1 MSSNTATAKPA
12 LQSSSRILVLIGLI
26 IGLIFSELDE
36 TVVSTAMPTIIRDLH
51 GLAFYGWVA
60 GIYMLAVTVFM
71 PILGKLADLYGR
83 KRIYL
88 FSMGLF
94 IIGSLICGIAPSMMT
109 LLVGRCIQGIGAGGL
124 MPLALVIIGDSFP
137 LEQRAK
143 IQGLIGPL
151 MILPQL
157 VGPVVGGYF
166 VGHLNWHWVFFINIP
181 LGLLAAVILFFSM
194 RESRGDGEESRSID
208 WLGAGTLVGALLS
221 LLLTPVMIDNLQLS
235 WSSPLIIGMLVLSAV
250 FTGLFV
256 WVERRV
262 AEPIIP
268 MSLFHNRNF
277 VVLSLLVMTL
287 MMALMGSFASF
298 PYFAQHVMGLTPTTS
313 GYLMMA
319 AMAGAIPSSM
329 VSSALITKVAYRKL
343 FIVFMIMPLIGLI
356 MLMQLTPGVSLIY
369 VLVSFFI
376 MGVGM
381 GILFGSDNLI
391 IQESVDPA
399 HSGVAVSSVQ
409 LFQSIGATIGLSVF
423 GSLLAKNIRDGIHA
437 LSAQLPAGSEENVA
451 AGSLPSGLST
461 SVIHDIHQVI
471 TSSFDHLFVIGFG
484 LTLIAYLFCW
494 FLSPGVLG
502 QKEPDT
508 DTTPDNETDSS
519 TASA

>member
-1 MSSNTATAKPA
+1 MNNDITASAPA
-12 LQSSSRILVLIGLI
+12 LQTGSRVLVLIGLI

-36 TVVSTAMPTIIRDLH
+36 TVVSTAMPTIVRDLH
-51 GLAFYGWVA
+51 GLSFYGWVA

-88 FSMGLF
+88 TSMGLF
-94 IIGSLICGIAPSMMT
+94 IAGSLICGIAPSMGM
-109 LLVGRCIQGIGAGGL
+109 LLAGRCVQGIGAGGL
-124 MPLALVIIGDSFP
+124 MPLALVIIGESFP

-181 LGLLAAVILFFSM
+181 LGLLAAVVLFFSM
-194 RESRGDGEESRSID
+194 RESRSETSSRSID
-208 WLGAGTLVGALLS
+208 WLGAGMLVASLLS
-221 LLLTPVMIDNLQLS
+221 LLLAPVMIDNLALS
-235 WSSPLIIGMLVLSAV
+235 WSSPLILGMLALSAL
-250 FTGLFV
+250 FAALFV
-256 WVERRV
+256 QVERRA

-268 MSLFHNRNF
+268 LSLFRNRNF
-277 VVLSLLVMTL
+277 VTLSLIVMTL
-287 MMALMGSFASF
+287 MLALMGSFASF
-298 PYFAQHVMGLTPTTS
+298 PYFAQHVMGMTPTAS

-329 VSSALITKVAYRKL
+329 LNSFLITKVAYRKL
-343 FIVFMIMPLIGLI
+343 FIVFMFLPLIGLV
-356 MLMQLTPGVSLIY
+356 MLMQLTPSVPLLY
-369 VLVSFFI
+369 VLVAFFI
-376 MGVGM
+376 MGIGM

-423 GSLLAKNIRDGIHA
+423 GSLLAKHIRDGIHGMA
-437 LSAQLPAGSEENVA
+437 GQLPAGSEESVIS
-451 AGSLPSGLST
+451 GSLPEGLSA
-461 SVIHDIHQVI
+461 SALQQIHQI
-471 TSSFDHLFVIGFG
+471 IASSFDQLFAIGLGFA
-484 LTLIAYLFCW
+484 IVAYVFCW

-502 QKEPDT
+502 QSRKQE
-508 DTTPDNETDSS
+508 
-519 TASA
+519 SAAAPRNK

>member
-1 MSSNTATAKPA
+1 MNNGITAARPA
-12 LQSSSRILVLIGLI
+12 LQTGSRVLVLIGLI

-36 TVVSTAMPTIIRDLH
+36 TVVSTAMPTIVRDLH
-51 GLAFYGWVA
+51 GLSFYGWVA

-88 FSMGLF
+88 TSMGLF
-94 IIGSLICGIAPSMMT
+94 IAGSLMCGISPSMGM
-109 LLVGRCIQGIGAGGL
+109 LLAGRCVQGIGAGGL
-124 MPLALVIIGDSFP
+124 MPLALVIIGESFP

-194 RESRGDGEESRSID
+194 RESRSEESNRSID
-208 WLGAGTLVGALLS
+208 WLGAAMLVASLLS
-221 LLLTPVMIDNLQLS
+221 LLLAPVMIDNLKLS
-235 WSSPLIIGMLVLSAV
+235 WSSPLIVGMLVLSAV
-250 FTGLFV
+250 FAALFV
-256 WVERRV
+256 QAERRA

-268 MSLFHNRNF
+268 LSLFRNRNF
-277 VVLSLLVMTL
+277 VTLSLIVMTL
-287 MMALMGSFASF
+287 MLALMGSFASF
-298 PYFAQHVMGLTPTTS
+298 PYFAQHVMGLTPTAS

-329 VSSALITKVAYRKL
+329 LNSFLITKVAYRKL
-343 FIVFMIMPLIGLI
+343 FVVFMFLPLIGLV
-356 MLMQLTPGVSLIY
+356 MLMQLTPALPLLY
-369 VLVSFFI
+369 VLIAFFV

-399 HSGVAVSSVQ
+399 YGGVAVSSVQ

-423 GSLLAKNIRDGIHA
+423 GSLLAKHIRDGIHA
-437 LSAQLPAGSEENVA
+437 IAGQLPAGSEE
-451 AGSLPSGLST
+451 
-461 SVIHDIHQVI
+461 SVIAGALPESLSSSALEHIRGI
-471 TSSFDHLFVIGFG
+471 IASSFDQLFAIGLGFA
-484 LTLIAYLFCW
+484 IVAYVLCW

-502 QKEPDT
+502 KSPKQE
-508 DTTPDNETDSS
+508 SAA
-519 TASA
+519 ASRTE

>member
-1 MSSNTATAKPA
+1 MAAARPA
-12 LQSSSRILVLIGLI
+12 LQTGSRVLVLIGLI
-26 IGLIFSELDE
+26 IGLIFAELDE
-36 TVVSTAMPTIIRDLH
+36 TVVSTAMPTIVRDLH
-51 GLAFYGWVA
+51 GLSFYGWVA

-88 FSMGLF
+88 TSMGLF
-94 IIGSLICGIAPSMMT
+94 IVGALICGISPSMGM
-109 LLVGRCIQGIGAGGL
+109 LLVGRCVQGIGAGGL
-124 MPLALVIIGDSFP
+124 MPLALVIIGESFP

-194 RESRGDGEESRSID
+194 RESRGEEGARSID
-208 WLGAGTLVGALLS
+208 WLGAGLLVASLLS
-221 LLLTPVMIDNLQLS
+221 LLLAPVMIDNLKLS
-235 WSSPLIIGMLVLSAV
+235 WSSPLIIGMLALSIV
-250 FTGLFV
+250 FGALFV
-256 WVERRV
+256 WTERRA
-262 AEPIIP
+262 AEPIMP
-268 MSLFHNRNF
+268 MSLFRNRNF
-277 VVLSLLVMTL
+277 VALSLVVMT
-287 MMALMGSFASF
+287 MMLALMGSFASF
-298 PYFAQHVMGLTPTTS
+298 PYFAQHVMGLTPTAS

-329 VSSALITKVAYRKL
+329 LISFLITKVAYRKL
-343 FIVFMIMPLIGLI
+343 FITFMFLPLVGLV
-356 MLMQLTPGVSLIY
+356 MLMQLTSAVPLMY
-369 VLVSFFI
+369 VLAAFFI

-381 GILFGSDNLI
+381 GVLFGSDNLI

-423 GSLLAKNIRDGIHA
+423 GSLLAKHIRDGIHRIA
-437 LSAQLPAGSEENVA
+437 EQLPAGSEESVI
-451 AGSLPSGLST
+451 AGSMPQGLSS
-461 SVIHDIHQVI
+461 SVLQHIHQI
-471 TSSFDHLFVIGFG
+471 IASSFDQLFAIGLGFAAV
-484 LTLIAYLFCW
+484 AYLFCW

-502 QKEPDT
+502 KANKQESADT
-508 DTTPDNETDSS
+508 KQTN
-519 TASA
+519 